1 MKPTKKTKLQ
11 DLWAGM
17 RRNPWRTVVVAFAA
31 FSVFWTLTEAIN
43 HFLPGVKIEGGY
55 ALTII
60 IIASILY
67 SLNRIWKPSRVSI
80 KVATTNTVLDVIF
93 GDLFA
98 QEGLK
103 AIAVTEFFE
112 SELGLPVSDK
122 SLHGVFLK
130 KYFGGGVQAF
140 DKQVNEQLKGIQN
153 TSVTKAEGKSKSFP
167 IGTTALI
174 QVDGKPFIVF
184 ALAKAEHDTCK
195 AFSDVT
201 MMWSAMHKLWER
213 ARVESGGHPLNLP
226 LIGSGLSGIGLPT
239 RDLLNLIILS
249 AITETKA
256 RQITQR
262 IRIILHP
269 DRFEEIDLRDVK
281 QHWEDN

>member
-1 MKPTKKTKLQ
+1 MTPTKKTKLQ
-11 DLWAGM
+11 DLWSGLC
-17 RRNPWRTVVVAFAA
+17 RHPWRTLGVAFAA
-31 FSVFWTLTEAIN
+31 FSVLWTLTEAVT

-55 ALTII
+55 ALSII
-60 IIASILY
+60 IVASLFY

-80 KVATTNTVLDVIF
+80 KVATTNTVIDVIF
-93 GDLFA
+93 GDLFT
-98 QEGLK
+98 QDGLK

-112 SELGLPVSDK
+112 SKLGLPVSDK

-130 KYFGGGVQAF
+130 TCIGGGVQAF
-140 DKQVNEQLKGIQN
+140 DKQVNEQLKGLQS
-153 TSVTKAEGKSKSFP
+153 TLVTKAEGKAKSFP

-174 QVDGKPFIVF
+174 RVDGAPYIVF
-184 ALAKAEHDTCK
+184 ALAKAEPDTCK

-201 MMWSAMHKLWER
+201 MMWTAMHKLWER

-239 RDLLNLIILS
+239 RDLLNLIVLS

-281 QHWEDN
+281 QHWEHI

>member
-17 RRNPWRTVVVAFAA
+17 RRHPWRTLVVAFAA
-31 FSVFWTLTEAIN
+31 FSVLWTLTEAIT

-55 ALTII
+55 ALII

-80 KVATTNTVLDVIF
+80 KVATANTVIDVIF

-98 QEGLK
+98 QDGLK

-130 KYFGGGVQAF
+130 KCFGGGVQAF
-140 DKQVNEQLKGIQN
+140 DKQVNQQLKGIQS
-153 TSVTKAEGKSKSFP
+153 TSVTKTEGKSKSFP
-167 IGTTALI
+167 IGTIALNYTKETY
-174 QVDGKPFIVF
+174 QKWV
-184 ALAKAEHDTCK
+184 
-195 AFSDVT
+195 
-201 MMWSAMHKLWER
+201 
-213 ARVESGGHPLNLP
+213 
-226 LIGSGLSGIGLPT
+226 LI
-239 RDLLNLIILS
+239 
-249 AITETKA
+249 K
-256 RQITQR
+256 
-262 IRIILHP
+262 
-269 DRFEEIDLRDVK
+269 
-281 QHWEDN
+281 

>member
-17 RRNPWRTVVVAFAA
+17 RRHPWRTLVVAFAA
-31 FSVFWTLTEAIN
+31 FSVLWTLTEAIT

-67 SLNRIWKPSRVSI
+67 SPNRIWKPSRVSI
-80 KVATTNTVLDVIF
+80 KVATTNTVIDVIF

-103 AIAVTEFFE
+103 AVAVTEFFE
-112 SELGLPVSDK
+112 SKLGLPVSEK

-130 KYFGGGVQAF
+130 KFFGGGVQAF
-140 DKQVNEQLKGIQN
+140 DKQVNEQLKGFQSTPVN
-153 TSVTKAEGKSKSFP
+153 KSEGKSKSFP

-174 QVDGKPFIVF
+174 QIDGEPFIVF
-184 ALAKAEHDTCK
+184 ALSKAEHDTCK

-201 MMWSAMHKLWER
+201 MMWTAMHKLWER
-213 ARVESGGHPLNLP
+213 ARVEAGGHPLNLP

-239 RDLLNLIILS
+239 RDLLNLVILS

-269 DRFEEIDLRDVK
+269 ERFEEIDLRDVK
-281 QHWEDN
+281 QHWEEN

>member
-1 MKPTKKTKLQ
+1 MRPNKKTKFQ
-11 DLWAGM
+11 DLWSGL
-17 RRNPWRTVVVAFAA
+17 RRHPWRTLAVAFAA
-31 FSVFWTLTEAIN
+31 FSILWTVTEAIT

-67 SLNRIWKPSRVSI
+67 SLKRIWKPSRVSI
-80 KVATTNTVLDVIF
+80 KVATTNTVIDVIF

-98 QEGLK
+98 QDGLK

-112 SELGLPVSDK
+112 SKLGLPVSDK

-140 DKQVNEQLKGIQN
+140 DKQVNEQLKGIQS
-153 TSVTKAEGKSKSFP
+153 TPATKAEGKSKSYP
-167 IGTTALI
+167 IGTTALV
-174 QVDGKPFIVF
+174 QVDEKHFIIF
-184 ALAKAEHDTCK
+184 ALAKAELDTCK
-195 AFSDVT
+195 AYSNVT
-201 MMWSAMHKLWER
+201 MMWTAIHKLWER

-239 RDLLNLIILS
+239 RDLLNLMVLS
-249 AITETKA
+249 AITETKE
-256 RQITQR
+256 RQITQK